1 MGGSTDGLRQKQV
14 DKVIRNIKV
23 FLLQHLKR
31 IILLYNYFENDFMDQ
46 RYQLLGKLCKKIYS
60 V

>member
-1 MGGSTDGLRQKQV
+1 MGGSADGLRQKQV

-31 IILLYNYFENDFMDQ
+31 IILLYNYFENDFTDQ
-46 RYQLLGKLCKKIYS
+46 RYQLLGKLCKKIYL